1 MCICYI
7 YTIQMISYNLVYSIY
22 VCSITYTV
30 IHLHFCWRTS
40 ATHNLVGNLQV
51 LPCWRV
57 LWWSPKRSGKKASYF
72 SKTIPAWGIR
82 FMAPRDWG
90 GSWHR
95 YIARHSAWCCRGNS
109 WHGSRFRHRGGGVGK
124 SKSCWSK
131 CHLTWIHS
139 LKINTCPREK
149 GLNCLKGKD
158 I

>member
-7 YTIQMISYNLVYSIY
+7 YTIQMISYNLVYSIC

-51 LPCWRV
+51 LPASWRV
-57 LWWSPKRSGKKASYF
+57 LWWSPK
-72 SKTIPAWGIR
+72 GIR
-82 FMAPRDWG
+82 KKRQVIFPKRSLLEGYDSWLLLMG

-124 SKSCWSK
+124 SKSCWK

-139 LKINTCPREK
+139 LKLTNVPVKR
-149 GLNCLKGKD
+149 D
-158 I
+158 